1 MVEALALADSF
12 KDRAKTGLIRTALSS
27 NSQPHTMV
35 KSFMVL
41 NEVPTPT
48 KGVNLSISDRDL
60 CLKLIFEEMLEV
72 IHAAGFR
79 MATTACDVAD
89 PECYTDES
97 FTTLKPGYAY
107 IGDID
112 AVIKIGFEH
121 VEGQLQDHKEMID
134 GLADVVFT
142 AFFMAIRLG
151 YDLTPMLREVT
162 ASNFTKLDDDGKPI
176 KNGFG
181 KAAIGQPLYR
191 EDQPIGKILKGP
203 RYMKPALVRLFGHLF
218 PQPEEI

>member
-41 NEVPTPT
+41 NDVPTPT
-48 KGVNLSISDRDL
+48 KGVNLSVSDREL
-60 CLKLIFEEMLEV
+60 CLNLIYEEMVEV
-72 IHAAGFR
+72 INAAGFR
-79 MATTACDVAD
+79 IND
-89 PECYTDES
+89 
-97 FTTLKPGYAY
+97 FGN
-107 IGDID
+107 I
-112 AVIKIGFEH
+112 EH
-121 VEGQLQDHKEMID
+121 VEGSRQDHVEMVD

-142 AFFMAIRLG
+142 CFFMAIRLG

-162 ASNFTKLDDDGKPI
+162 ASNFTKLDDEGKPI

-181 KAAIGQPLYR
+181 KAAIGQPLHR
-191 EDQPIGKILKGP
+191 VDQPIGKILKGP

-218 PQPEEI
+218 PKPEEI